1 MPGTEKLMRT
11 TVCTAILLFLAL
23 MASADAQ
30 RRGAPARGAVTFA
43 IVVADP
49 SGMPVPD
56 VKVTLAGPAQRT
68 TRTERGRA
76 VFEGLPAGTYR
87 FRFEKTGYLSFER
100 EVVGRG
106 GKPIEVKVTLTPEP
120 LPPPAPVPALP
131 PLAEVP
137 SRFVVLDMPAFIEKN
152 YVGRAAGKTTTLA
165 CASGASSTL
174 LQINEPLANHAHSD
188 ADEFVYVIAG
198 EGTLRM
204 GQREEPLG
212 PAVFLMIPRG
222 MPHSMTAG
230 RKKPLVMMSI
240 RAGEPCAQPAAR

>member
-1 MPGTEKLMRT
+1 MRT
-11 TVCTAILLFLAL
+11 ICPAILLLLPFVATLE
-23 MASADAQ
+23 AQ
-30 RRGAPARGAVTFA
+30 RRGAPAGGAVTFA

-49 SGMPVPD
+49 SNSPITD
-56 VKVTLAGPAQRT
+56 VRVTMTGPAQRT

-87 FRFEKTGYLSFER
+87 FRFEKNGYLAFER

-120 LPPPAPVPALP
+120 LPPPAPVPPLP

-152 YVGRAAGKTTTLA
+152 YVGRAAGKITPLA
-165 CASGASSTL
+165 CASGANSTL
-174 LQINEPLANHAHSD
+174 IQINEPVANHTHSD
-188 ADEFVYVIAG
+188 SDEFVYVIAG
-198 EGTLRM
+198 DGMLRM

-222 MPHSMTAG
+222 MAHTMTAG
-230 RKKPLVMMSI
+230 RKKPLVLMSI
-240 RAGEPCAQPAAR
+240 RAGEPCAAPAAR

>member
-1 MPGTEKLMRT
+1 MRT
-11 TVCTAILLFLAL
+11 ICPAILLLLPFVATLE
-23 MASADAQ
+23 AQ
-30 RRGAPARGAVTFA
+30 RRGAPATGAVTFA

-49 SGMPVPD
+49 SDTPIPD
-56 VKVTLAGPAQRT
+56 VKVTMTGPAQRT

-87 FRFEKTGYLSFER
+87 FRFEKNGYLAFER
-100 EVVGRG
+100 EVIGRG

-120 LPPPAPVPALP
+120 MPPLRPVPTLPPA
-131 PLAEVP
+131 AEVP
-137 SRFVVLDMPAFIEKN
+137 ARFVVLDMPAFIEKN
-152 YVGRAAGKTTTLA
+152 YVGRAAGKMTPLA
-165 CASGASSTL
+165 CASGANSTL
-174 LQINEPLANHAHSD
+174 VQINEPVANHTHSD

-222 MPHSMTAG
+222 MSHTMSAG
-230 RKKPLVMMSI
+230 RKKPLVLMSI
-240 RAGEPCAQPAAR
+240 RAGEPCAVPAAR